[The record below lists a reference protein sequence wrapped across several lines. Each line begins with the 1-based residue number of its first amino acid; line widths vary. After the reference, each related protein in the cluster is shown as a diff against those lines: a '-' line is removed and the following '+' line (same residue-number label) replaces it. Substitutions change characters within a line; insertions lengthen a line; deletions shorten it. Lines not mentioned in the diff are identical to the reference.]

1 MYPLTYHRPKTLAQA
16 KELFGNM
23 SDSGADPT
31 FLSGGHTLL
40 PTMKQR
46 LASPSD
52 LIDLTAIPELRG
64 IEADGKAL
72 KIGAA
77 MTHAEVSASPFVRL
91 AIPVLADLAGSI
103 GDRHV
108 RHRGTIGG
116 STANNDPAA
125 DYPAAVLALGATIV
139 TDRRRIAADDFF
151 VGLYTTARE
160 PDEIVTAIE
169 FPIPNQA
176 CYAKFRSPASRYSI
190 AGVFVARTGSAVRLA
205 VTGAG
210 AGGVFRPA
218 QFEAA
223 LATDF
228 RPEAIASCSVDP
240 DLLLNDINGTGEYRA
255 NLIRVLAGRAV
266 AKPGHIQSFK

>member
-1 MYPLTYHRPKTLAQA
+1 MYPFAYRRPKTLAQA
-16 KELFGNM
+16 KQMFAE
-23 SDSGADPT
+23 GADAT

-52 LIDLTAIPELRG
+52 LIDLTAIPEMRG
-64 IEADGKAL
+64 IEVDGKVL

-77 MTHAEVSASPFVRL
+77 MTHSEVAESPVVRL
-91 AIPVLADLAGSI
+91 AIPVLGGLAGSI

-125 DYPAAVLALGATIV
+125 DYPSAVLALGATIV

-151 VGLYTTARE
+151 VGLYQTARE
-160 PDEIVTAIE
+160 PGEIVTRIE
-169 FPIPNQA
+169 FPIPSQA

-190 AGVFVARTGSAVRLA
+190 AGVFIARTGTAVRVA

-210 AGGVFRPA
+210 VTGVFRPA
-218 QFEAA
+218 AFEDALSADFRSEA
-223 LATDF
+223 LAN
-228 RPEAIASCSVDP
+228 CSVDP
-240 DLLLNDINGTGEYRA
+240 DMLLNDMNGTGEYRA
-255 NLIRVLAGRAV
+255 HLIRVLAGRAV
-266 AKPGHIQSFK
+266 ANPGQIQSFK

>member
-1 MYPLTYHRPKTLAQA
+1 MYPLIYHRPKTLAEA
-16 KELFGNM
+16 KRLFGA
-23 SDSGADPT
+23 GADPT

-64 IEADGKAL
+64 IETQAKIL

-77 MTHAEVSASPFVRL
+77 MTHAEVAGSPIVRL

-125 DYPAAVLALGATIV
+125 DYPSAVLALGATIV

-151 VGLYTTARE
+151 VGLYATAGE
-160 PDEIVTAIE
+160 AGEIVTGVE
-169 FPIPNQA
+169 FPIPDQA
-176 CYAKFRSPASRYSI
+176 CYAKFRSPASRYSSV
-190 AGVFVARTGSAVRLA
+190 GVFVARTGSAVRMA

-210 AGGVFRPA
+210 AAGVFRPVE
-218 QFEAA
+218 FERA
-223 LATDF
+223 LSADF
-228 RPEAIASCSVDP
+228 RPQAIANCKVDP
-240 DLLLNDINGTGEYRA
+240 DLLLNDMNGTGEYRA
-255 NLIRVLAGRAV
+255 HLIGVLAARAV
-266 AKPGHIQSFK
+266 AKPGQLQSFK

>member
-1 MYPLTYHRPKTLAQA
+1 MYPLVYHRPKTLAEA
-16 KELFGNM
+16 KELFGA
-23 SDSGADPT
+23 GADAT

-46 LASPSD
+46 LAAPSD
-52 LIDLTAIPELRG
+52 VIDLTAIPEMRG
-64 IEADGKAL
+64 IAVEARLL

-77 MTHAEVSASPFVRL
+77 TTHAEVAESKIVRD
-91 AIPVLADLAGSI
+91 AIPVLAGLAGSI

-125 DYPAAVLALGATIV
+125 DYPSAVLALGATIV

-151 VGLYTTARE
+151 TGLYQTLRE
-160 PDEIVTAIE
+160 PGEIVTRIE
-169 FPIPNQA
+169 FPIPDSA

-190 AGVFVARTGSAVRLA
+190 VGVFVARTGKNVRVA

-210 AGGVFRPA
+210 ASGVFRPTD
-218 QFEAA
+218 FEAA
-223 LATDF
+223 LSADF
-228 RPEAIASCSVDP
+228 RPEAVAHCSVDP
-240 DLLLNDINGTGEYRA
+240 NSLLNDLNATGEYRA
-255 NLIRVLAGRAV
+255 HLIRVLAGRAV
-266 AKPGHIQSFK
+266 AKPGALQSFK